1 MIKKIIV
8 LMCMTLWVICLT
20 STVFADINLEQSIDT
35 NGGDLDGNWLINT
48 DGGEA
53 EITINGVKPFGTYI
67 NYKDVSGNL
76 GMDSVYSNIAKVFMS
91 YNYMDK
97 SYTPI
102 PFNDNLDYYQK
113 MFRYVMEQTF
123 MRKQEYAY
131 RESIMVN
138 QIEQLN
144 LRILT
149 LESFFDKK
157 ELCDKGLIVAV
168 KENVSKYSCED
179 IKYYNKRGE
188 FIGIQQIT
196 GGI

>member
-8 LMCMTLWVICLT
+8 LICMTLWVICLT
-20 STVFADINLEQSIDT
+20 STTLADIDLHQSIDT
-35 NGGDLDGNWLINT
+35 NGGDLDGNWQIDT

-67 NYKDVSGNL
+67 NYKDVTGNL
-76 GMDSVYSNIAKVFMS
+76 DMDSVYSNIAKVFM
-91 YNYMDK
+91 NYHYLDK

-102 PFNDNLDYYQK
+102 FSKDGLNYYQK
-113 MFRYVMEQTF
+113 MFRDVMELTF
-123 MRKQEYAY
+123 ISRQEYIY
-131 RESIMVN
+131 RESIMIN

-144 LRILT
+144 LRVLT